1 MTELDIIQII
11 SDHNHCTIEQFF
23 SPQRIPEAV
32 NARKM
37 ASYYFL
43 THRDITLE
51 AVGKLFKERKH
62 DRIHYYK
69 KKHLEH
75 YEVEKDYKIKYD
87 FLLTLLPLAPDRK
100 SIMFSIIEQG
110 L

>member
-1 MTELDIIQII
+1 MTELNIIQII
-11 SDHNHCTIEQFF
+11 SDNNHCTIEQFF

-75 YEVEKDYKIKYD
+75 YEVEKEYRNKYNY
-87 FLLTLLPLAPDRK
+87 LLTLLPPVPDKK
-100 SIMFSIIEQG
+100 SIIFSLLNQG